1 MNRVELKE
9 RAKASLKGK
18 YGDAILMMVL
28 FFLITGAVGFVLG
41 FAGGLLNLSENS
53 LSLISN
59 LVSIVM
65 SGLFGFGMVS
75 YYLKLSRDEE
85 VTYKELF
92 SKFDMAIPYILIS
105 LTTGAFIFLWSLLFI
120 IPGIIASISYTLVYM
135 IKLDNPEM
143 STMEVIRKSKE
154 MMKGHKM
161 DYFVLVL
168 SFFGWAIL
176 GAFTF
181 GILYLWLNP
190 YMSVTFAKFYNSL
203 KESETTI

>member
-9 RAKASLKGK
+9 RAKTSLNGK
-18 YGDAILMMVL
+18 YGDAILMMIVY
-28 FFLITGAVGFVLG
+28 FLMELGATFVLG
-41 FAGGLLNLSENS
+41 FTGGLLNLSENIINL
-53 LSLISN
+53 LS
-59 LVSIVM
+59 SIVSGIF

-75 YYLKLSRDEE
+75 YYLKISRNEE

-92 SKFDMAIPYILIS
+92 SKFDMAIPYISIALV
-105 LTTGAFIFLWSLLFI
+105 TGLFTILWSLLFV

-154 MMKGHKM
+154 MMNGHKM
-161 DYFVLVL
+161 DYCVLIL

-176 GAFTF
+176 GIFTF
-181 GILYLWLNP
+181 GILYLWLTP
-190 YMSVTFAKFYNSL
+190 YMNVTFSNFYNSL
-203 KESETTI
+203 KV